1 MTPKY
6 SIPVLLLV
14 FLSSIG
20 MTSQE
25 IQVFRVNDF
34 DLKGK
39 VKSCLVSTDYGKE
52 EYEFDESGF
61 LTKSTT
67 RYNDTDYDIT
77 YYKYDQ
83 GNLLEKRLEN
93 YRDNTFDSAT
103 SIANIYTIDSTSN
116 LKITER
122 ILSYDKEF
130 LDQYEYYYTNDT
142 LRKIVRSNNDGID
155 ETQITYS
162 NIKGEQTT
170 TYKLN
175 GVILKSIRTSIKNEK
190 DSIASKNILIKK
202 YIEGKPV
209 SATEEVFDGRNAIAS
224 TTKFFYNTA
233 TKQFDVEEIITYQYD
248 AAGMLSSSQTTIGNQ
263 IEDRKYIYQL
273 DIQKNWIKE
282 IITPENAYKTRIISY
297 FEMLS
302 TTVAPE

>member
-1 MTPKY
+1 MTSNY
-6 SIPVLLLV
+6 YIPVILTL
-14 FLSSIG
+14 FLFPIG

-25 IQVFRVNDF
+25 IQIFKMDDF

-39 VKSCLVSTDYGKE
+39 VKTCLVSTDYGKE
-52 EYEFDESGF
+52 EYEFDASGF
-61 LTKSTT
+61 LAKSTT
-67 RYNDTDYDIT
+67 RYNDADYDIT

-155 ETQITYS
+155 ETQINYA

-175 GVILKSIRTSIKNEK
+175 GVTLKSIRTSVKKEK
-190 DSIASKNILIKK
+190 DSVVAKNVLIKK
-202 YIEGKPV
+202 FIDGKPTT
-209 SATEEVFDGRNAIAS
+209 ATEEIFDGRNNITS
-224 TTKFFYNTA
+224 STKFYYSA
-233 TKQFDVEEIITYQYD
+233 STKQFAAEEIVKYQYD
-248 AAGMLSSSQTTIGNQ
+248 ESGMLTSSLTTVGNQ
-263 IEDRKYIYQL
+263 TEEREYIYQL
-273 DIQKNWIKE
+273 DVNKNWIKE
-282 IITPENAYKTRIISY
+282 IITPENAYKTRNITY
-297 FEMLS
+297 FEMAS
-302 TTVAPE
+302 ATVVPE

>member
-190 DSIASKNILIKK
+190 DSIVSKNILIKK